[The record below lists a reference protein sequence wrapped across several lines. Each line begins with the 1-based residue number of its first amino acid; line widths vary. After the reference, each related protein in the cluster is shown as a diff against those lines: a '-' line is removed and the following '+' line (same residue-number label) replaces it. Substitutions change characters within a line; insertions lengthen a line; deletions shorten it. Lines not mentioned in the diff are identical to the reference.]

1 MVLQGEGGNCS
12 PFPALH
18 SACFAASCSLMALT
32 SWNTRGEMPGI
43 LCPHRKKMG
52 GMRVDGAPAPAFS
65 LPQLPRGP
73 HPSFFPSQF
82 CLH

>member
-18 SACFAASCSLMALT
+18 SACFAASCSLMALA

-52 GMRVDGAPAPAFS
+52 EIGRAHV
-65 LPQLPRGP
+65 
-73 HPSFFPSQF
+73 
-82 CLH
+82 